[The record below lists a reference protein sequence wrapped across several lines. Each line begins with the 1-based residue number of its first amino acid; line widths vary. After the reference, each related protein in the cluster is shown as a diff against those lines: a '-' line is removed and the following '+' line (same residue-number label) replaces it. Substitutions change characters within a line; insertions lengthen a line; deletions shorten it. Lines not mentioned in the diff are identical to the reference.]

1 MDPRRFDER
10 SPFNVDSRFCR
21 PGSSFDRVAP
31 FQLKRFLVNDR
42 ALPSPYRINQAN
54 ARPRITFAAKSR
66 QRATLRARSIK
77 IVINAEAAGSIRG
90 TKDNRTWIEVE
101 ADDSANPTI
110 LSKFEGVDRSE
121 EVAVALPPRIIIP
134 AVRERA
140 REAKGFFSTGTRSL
154 LRASLTGRRYNH
166 ISYRVPFVYRLPFV
180 RPLLF
185 RLHRL
190 ACLETAMKTTTMQPL
205 ITSKIYRDRFP
216 RLCTFAGS
224 IVITE
229 PCAFPS
235 DNVLLATKSIVAWTW
250 HGRRVISPVA
260 DGCCKVDVKA
270 MSRSRGT
277 VH

>member
-1 MDPRRFDER
+1 M
-10 SPFNVDSRFCR
+10 
-21 PGSSFDRVAP
+21 
-31 FQLKRFLVNDR
+31 
-42 ALPSPYRINQAN
+42 
-54 ARPRITFAAKSR
+54 AKSR

-77 IVINAEAAGSIRG
+77 IIINAEATGSICG

-101 ADDSANPTI
+101 ADDSANPMI

-121 EVAVALPPRIIIP
+121 EVAAALPPRIIIP

-140 REAKGFFSTGTRSL
+140 REAKGFFSSGTRSL

-205 ITSKIYRDRFP
+205 ITSKIYRDRLPP

-235 DNVLLATKSIVAWTW
+235 DNVLLATKSIVVWT
-250 HGRRVISPVA
+250 RRERRAISPVA
-260 DGCCKVDVKA
+260 DGCCEVDVKA
-270 MSRSRGT
+270 MSRRRSCGTLRRFLGVYSRRNYRIWNVFVPPAVRDIT
-277 VH
+277 NYV

>member
-1 MDPRRFDER
+1 M
-10 SPFNVDSRFCR
+10 
-21 PGSSFDRVAP
+21 
-31 FQLKRFLVNDR
+31 
-42 ALPSPYRINQAN
+42 
-54 ARPRITFAAKSR
+54 AKSR

-77 IVINAEAAGSIRG
+77 IIINAEAAGSIRG

-205 ITSKIYRDRFP
+205 ITSKIYRDQFP

-229 PCAFPS
+229 TCASPS
-235 DNVLLATKSIVAWTW
+235 DNVLLVTKSIVVWTLRE
-250 HGRRVISPVA
+250 RRVISPVP
-260 DGCCKVDVKA
+260 DGRCKVDCQSDVRTKILRYGSLIPRCLLA
-270 MSRSRGT
+270 KELSELERVGSCGRA
-277 VH
+277 